1 MLVAHNP
8 VMFGQHCHLGL
19 QKGTKHIEKQF
30 AYQKSKYIQQLT
42 AKIKKEMP
50 TAPSVPKRSPIQVLT
65 GLNIGLTSV
74 IGLFFMLTLR
84 YTAVGG
90 RKSPCLIWMMRF

>member
-65 GLNIGLTSV
+65 GLD
-74 IGLFFMLTLR
+74 
-84 YTAVGG
+84 AA
-90 RKSPCLIWMMRF
+90 